1 MMIRLLIALATAAAF
16 AAAGVAHAGL
26 ITYIDPGGAYVTACA
41 GGVASVTVFGAGELE
56 AACAWGDAEVV
67 LCGAP
72 GVVDWTP
79 ADDQIL
85 VTCEQP
91 K

>member
-1 MMIRLLIALATAAAF
+1 MVIRLLIALATAAAL
-16 AAAGVAHAGL
+16 AAAGVAYAST

-41 GGVASVTVFGAGELE
+41 GGVVGVTVFGAGELE

-72 GVVDWTP
+72 GVVDWFA

-85 VTCEQP
+85 ATCEEP